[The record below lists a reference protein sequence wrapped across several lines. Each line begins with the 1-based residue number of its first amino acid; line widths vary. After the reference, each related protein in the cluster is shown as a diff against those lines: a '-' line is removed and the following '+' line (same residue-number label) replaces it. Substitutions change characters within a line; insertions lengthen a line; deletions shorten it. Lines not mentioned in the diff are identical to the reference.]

1 MTDGAVFITMAS
13 WEERFILGSRR
24 LFEQHRPSRAILYY
38 ADEYEVWSGDN
49 RLQFGDLCKRHDVL
63 FDQHV
68 VFLKSPAKTWETLRR
83 DLASQTIAARELVVD
98 ITTMPRDI
106 IWQVFAFGEHM
117 KCSLKYVYHRP
128 GDYNKEGLSRDPE
141 RPRLVYKLSG
151 EAEFGR
157 PTTLIILTGY
167 DVRRTEQLIRFYEP
181 KTTLLGI
188 QTGSQFGNQAQNIDV
203 HLSLISPESGV
214 AQFDIDAYSEDR
226 GKAVIEEQL
235 VPHLIDANV
244 VMSSL
249 GPKLSAVALYQL
261 HKLHPSTS
269 LSYAPSQEYN
279 PEYSTGLGETFY
291 GQV

>member
-49 RLQFGDLCKRHDVL
+49 RLQFGDLCKRHNVL

-128 GDYNKEGLSRDPE
+128 GDYNKEWLSRDPE

-249 GPKLSAVALYQL
+249 GPKLSAVTLYQL

>member
-128 GDYNKEGLSRDPE
+128 GDYNKEWLSRDPE

>member
-1 MTDGAVFITMAS
+1 MTRHAFLITMAS

-24 LFEQHRPSRAILYY
+24 LFEQNRPSHAILFY
-38 ADEYEVWSGDN
+38 AAEYDAWSSDN
-49 RLQFGDLCKRHDVL
+49 RSRFADLCK
-63 FDQHV
+63 QHNV
-68 VFLKSPAKTWETLRR
+68 PCIQHMVFLNSPAKTWETLRR
-83 DLASQTIAARELVVD
+83 GLESSTLAFTELTID

-106 IWQVFAFGEHM
+106 IWQVFARGDHM
-117 KCSLKYVYHRP
+117 KCSLKYVYNRP
-128 GDYNKEGLSRDPE
+128 GDYNKEWLSRDPE
-141 RPRLVYKLSG
+141 GPRLVYKLSG

-181 KTTLLGI
+181 KTTLLGVQI
-188 QTGSQFGNQAQNIDV
+188 GSQFGNQSQNIDA
-203 HLSLISPESGV
+203 HRSLISPESGV

-226 GKAVIEEQL
+226 GRAAIESQL
-235 VPHLIDANV
+235 QPYLSASNV

-261 HKLHPSTS
+261 HKLHQSTA

-279 PEYSTGLGETFY
+279 RDYSTGLGETFY

>member
-1 MTDGAVFITMAS
+1 
-13 WEERFILGSRR
+13 
-24 LFEQHRPSRAILYY
+24 
-38 ADEYEVWSGDN
+38 
-49 RLQFGDLCKRHDVL
+49 
-63 FDQHV
+63 
-68 VFLKSPAKTWETLRR
+68 
-83 DLASQTIAARELVVD
+83 
-98 ITTMPRDI
+98 MPRDI

-128 GDYNKEGLSRDPE
+128 GDYNKEWLSRDPE
-141 RPRLVYKLSG
+141 RPRLVYRLSG

-244 VMSSL
+244 VISL
-249 GPKLSAVALYQL
+249 ARSKIVRSRSLSA
-261 HKLHPSTS
+261 
-269 LSYAPSQEYN
+269 SQAASIHVVILRTLAGVQPGVLN
-279 PEYSTGLGETFY
+279 RTW
-291 GQV
+291 

>member
-1 MTDGAVFITMAS
+1 MSEGPVLVTMAS
-13 WEERFILGSRR
+13 WESRFILGSRR
-24 LFEQHRPSRAILYY
+24 LFEQSRPSQAILYY
-38 ADEYEVWSGDN
+38 AEEYDEWSSDN
-49 RLQFGDLCKRHDVL
+49 RSQFADLCK
-63 FDQHV
+63 QHNV
-68 VFLKSPAKTWETLRR
+68 SFNQQMVFLKSPAKTWEILRR
-83 DLASQTIAARELVVD
+83 ELASQTIASRELIVD

-106 IWQVFAFGEHM
+106 IWQVFAFGDHM
-117 KCSLKYVYHRP
+117 KCSLKYVYHLP
-128 GDYNKEGLSRDPE
+128 GDYNKEWLSRDPE

-188 QTGSQFGNQAQNIDV
+188 QTGIQFGNQSQNVDI
-203 HLSLISPESGV
+203 HKSLISPESGITS
-214 AQFDIDAYSEDR
+214 FDIDAYSEDR
-226 GKAVIEEQL
+226 GRAAIEAQL
-235 VPHLIDANV
+235 LALLSDSNV

-261 HKLHPSTS
+261 HRLHSSTS
-269 LSYAPSQEYN
+269 LCYAPSQEYN
-279 PEYSTGLGETFY
+279 QEYSTGLGETFY

>member
-1 MTDGAVFITMAS
+1 MTEGTVLVSMAS

-24 LFEQHRPSRAILYY
+24 LFEQGRPSRAILYF
-38 ADEYEVWSGDN
+38 AEEYDDRSSNN
-49 RLQFGDLCKRHDVL
+49 RSRFKELCE
-63 FDQHV
+63 QNHV
-68 VFLKSPAKTWETLRR
+68 RSCEHRVFLKSPAKTWDVLRLE
-83 DLASQTIAARELVVD
+83 LASQTIASRELTID

-106 IWQVFAFGEHM
+106 IWQVFAFADHM

-128 GDYNKEGLSRDPE
+128 GDYNKEWLSRDPE

-167 DVRRTEQLIRFYEP
+167 DMRRTEQLIRFYEP

-188 QTGSQFGNQAQNIDV
+188 QTGSQFANQSQNVDI
-203 HLSLISPESGV
+203 HKSLISPESGV
-214 AQFDIDAYSEDR
+214 SSFDVNAYSEDR
-226 GKAVIEEQL
+226 GKAAIEAQL
-235 VPHLIDANV
+235 QAHVGRSNV

-261 HKLHPSTS
+261 HKLYPSSS

-279 PEYSTGLGETFY
+279 TDYSSGLGEMFY